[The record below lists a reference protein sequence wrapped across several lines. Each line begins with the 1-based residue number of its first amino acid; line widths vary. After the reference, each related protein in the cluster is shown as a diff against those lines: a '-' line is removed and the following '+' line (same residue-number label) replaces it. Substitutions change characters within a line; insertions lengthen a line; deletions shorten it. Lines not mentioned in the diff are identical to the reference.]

1 MQLDAE
7 EYWNRFMVAQRAK
20 PAGALLRSLARI
32 ASVFAS
38 AIALVF
44 AVGCIGP
51 VANGNEPQELGEQT
65 IVFDRI
71 EIAKQA
77 GDIKLVG
84 DIDGDGLLDLV
95 LGGSPEEPLTWWRWP
110 DLHPTQIATARV
122 EFTTDGLLADI
133 DGDGDLDIVTPD
145 GDKEDNLL
153 WFKNPWPEGSPAE
166 ASQWRRHIIG
176 SIGNWGKDV
185 EAADFD
191 GNGRVDIAARSN
203 DHLMI
208 FFQDTEGAWS
218 KMSLLGV
225 KLGEEGMA
233 SGDID
238 TDGDIDLVVSG
249 EWLANP
255 GSALATTP
263 AEWKAYRVGAFD
275 PSFKA
280 VVVDID
286 QDGSPDILTSSSEH
300 TADVTWFSAM
310 SGPKKKWTRHVVQPA
325 LTGAHTLQ
333 AADMDLDGDIDIV
346 VGQMH
351 TSPERV
357 LAVLY
362 NLNGKGTRWAR
373 QAIDKTG
380 LHNGEVADIDGDGD
394 FDIYG
399 ANWTGNP
406 PLRVWLNR
414 LDPPRTPHRLDR
426 WHSSQITKDHVRS
439 FGLAFADI
447 DGDKRTDVI
456 SGPFWYRQPSRPW
469 DDDWEQ
475 FRLGDG
481 LDAFAVADLDDDGHP
496 EIFAQRSG
504 GTTLKFVWLGAAKS
518 SAHDFEE
525 HIIGEV
531 PRASHDLGSQG
542 HVVADIV
549 PGGLP
554 EIAVS
559 SGKGVFY
566 FESSDDPASVPWSRT
581 HVSQDPSDE
590 GIVLVDVDRDGL
602 LDLVATT
609 GDAKEVAWWRNPG
622 DGTAGWTRHEIGVL
636 PEAVFPDRVG
646 AADFDG
652 DGRVDVVVSEENGEP
667 QGAESFW
674 WRQPEA
680 LGNRGWERQ
689 KITSRGSLNSLAVA
703 DMDAD
708 GDMDIVMG
716 EHYGKLRTSIW
727 NNLGAGHFIEQM
739 VGEGAESHLGAR
751 AVDLDGDGDLDI
763 VSIAW
768 SKFKPIHVW
777 RNDAVRS
784 ALHK

>member
-1 MQLDAE
+1 M
-7 EYWNRFMVAQRAK
+7 
-20 PAGALLRSLARI
+20 LRSLARTV
-32 ASVFAS
+32 AAFAG

-44 AVGCIGP
+44 AVSCTGP
-51 VANGNEPQELGEQT
+51 AASGSEPEEIGEQT
-65 IVFDRI
+65 IIFDRI
-71 EIAKQA
+71 EIAEQA

-84 DIDGDGLLDLV
+84 DIDRDELLDLI
-95 LGGSPEEPLTWWRWP
+95 LGGSPGEPLTWWRWP

-145 GDKEDNLL
+145 GDKKDNLL
-153 WFKNPWPEGSPAE
+153 WFENPRPDGDGAE
-166 ASQWRRHIIG
+166 AGKWRRHIIG
-176 SIGNWGKDV
+176 SIGSWGKDV
-185 EAADFD
+185 ESADFD

-203 DHLMI
+203 NDLMI
-208 FFQDTEGAWS
+208 FFQSGSGDWS
-218 KMSLLGV
+218 KVDLPGFELGD
-225 KLGEEGMA
+225 EGMT

-238 TDGDIDLVVSG
+238 TDGDIDLVVAG

-255 GSALATTP
+255 GGALAIKR
-263 AEWKAYRVGAFD
+263 AEWKAYTIGVFD
-275 PSFKA
+275 TAFKA
-280 VVVDID
+280 VVVDLD

-300 TADVTWFSAM
+300 SSDVAWFSAK
-310 SGPKKKWTRHVVQPA
+310 SGPKKKWTRHVVQRA

-351 TSPERV
+351 TSPERA

-362 NLNGKGTRWAR
+362 NLDGKGTRWAR
-373 QAIDKTG
+373 QVIDKTG
-380 LHNGEVADIDGDGD
+380 LHNGVVADIDGDGD

-414 LDPPRTPHRLDR
+414 LDPPRTPRRLDR
-426 WHSSQITKDHVRS
+426 WHRSQITSDHVRT

-447 DGDKRTDVI
+447 DGDKRTDIV
-456 SGPFWYRQPSRPW
+456 SGPFWYRHPSRPW
-469 DDDWEQ
+469 DDEWEQ
-475 FRLGDG
+475 FRLGEG

-496 EIFAQRSG
+496 EIFAQRG
-504 GTTLKFVWLGAAKS
+504 GDGMSLKFVWLGLANS
-518 SAHDFEE
+518 GSRDFKEY
-525 HIIGEV
+525 IVGEV
-531 PRASHDLGSQG
+531 PRASHDQGSQG
-542 HVVADIV
+542 HVLADIV

-559 SGKGVFY
+559 SGNGVFY
-566 FESSDDPASVPWSRT
+566 FESPDDPASVPWSRT
-581 HVSQDPSDE
+581 HISKDPSDE
-590 GIVLVDVDRDGL
+590 GIVFVDVDRDGQ

-622 DGTAGWTRHEIGVL
+622 DGTSSWTRHEIGML

-667 QGAESFW
+667 QGAEAFW

-680 LGNRGWERQ
+680 LGDKGWIRR
-689 KITSRGSLNSLAVA
+689 KITSRGSLNSLSVA

-708 GDMDIVMG
+708 GDMDIIMG
-716 EHYGKLRTSIW
+716 EHYGKMRISIW
-727 NNLGAGHFIEQM
+727 NNLGAGQFIEQM

-777 RNDAVRS
+777 RNDAVSS
-784 ALHK
+784 ALNK